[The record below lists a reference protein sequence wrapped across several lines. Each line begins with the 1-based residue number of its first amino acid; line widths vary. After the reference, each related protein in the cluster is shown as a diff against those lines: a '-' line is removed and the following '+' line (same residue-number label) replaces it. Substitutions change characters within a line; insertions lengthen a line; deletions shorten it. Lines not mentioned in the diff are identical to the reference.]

1 MLYHVQTRQDLDS
14 LALELPQ
21 SVQKELLRSTAYPA
35 ECIALIA
42 EDREDIS
49 EARSVIDYAI
59 HPAEWVNRLDDSW
72 LSALYVINNS
82 FTVTL
87 FLPADIAPDTI
98 LRELEE

>member
-1 MLYHVQTRQDLDS
+1 MLYYVQTRQELDS
-14 LALELPQ
+14 LGLKLPK

-59 HPAEWVNRLDDSW
+59 HPAEWVNRLDDGW

-87 FLPADIAPDTI
+87 LLPADIAPDTI